1 VPERVLSSREL
12 NRALLARQH
21 LLERAPLSVA
31 GMLEHLA
38 GMQAQEPQ
46 APFVGLWSRI
56 RDFDPHELDG
66 LLERREAVRIMLMRA
81 TVHLVTARDCLAFR
95 PMVAELLRKRVVG
108 SLRRELGGV
117 ELDEVERLA
126 TPMLE
131 AEPLQSPEVGRRLAA
146 IFGAGAPAALGWA
159 MVGTVPAVQ
168 LPPRGLWGR
177 TGPAR
182 LTTAPQW
189 LGAELG
195 AETRP
200 DAFVL
205 RHLAAF
211 GPATTSDIRMWSGAA
226 GIREAVAR
234 LRPQL
239 VSHRD
244 ERGRELLDLP
254 GAPLP
259 DPATP
264 APPRFLPEFD
274 NAFLAHADRTRIIA
288 DEHRGLIVA
297 GTRFFLVDGF
307 AAGTWRVEDGA
318 VRTEPF
324 AALAPADAEAL
335 AAEGERLTAFLATA

>member
-1 VPERVLSSREL
+1 MPERVLDRRAL

-31 GMLEHLA
+31 AMLEHLA

-46 APFVGLWSRI
+46 APFVGLWSRV
-56 RDFDPHELDG
+56 RRFDPHELDG
-66 LLERREAVRIMLMRA
+66 LLERREAVRLLLMRG

-95 PMVAELLRKRVVG
+95 AMVAESLRKRVTGALRARLDGVG
-108 SLRRELGGV
+108 
-117 ELDEVERLA
+117 LDEIARLA
-126 TPMLE
+126 APMIE
-131 AEPLQSPEVGRRLAA
+131 AEPLQSPEVGRRLRAA
-146 IFGAGAPAALGWA
+146 FGAGEPQPLGWA
-159 MVGTVPAVQ
+159 TTGVVPAVQ

-177 TGPAR
+177 QGPAM
-182 LTTAPQW
+182 LTTAQRW
-189 LGAELG
+189 LGAEL
-195 AETRP
+195 AEETAP
-200 DAFVL
+200 DALVL

-211 GPATTSDIRMWSGAA
+211 GPATTSDIRTWSGVT
-226 GIREAVAR
+226 GVREAVAR

-239 VSHRD
+239 VSHAD

-259 DPATP
+259 DPGTP

-288 DEHRGLIVA
+288 DEHKPLIVA
-297 GTRFFLVDGF
+297 GTRLFLVDGF

-324 AALAPADAEAL
+324 AEPAREDAEAL

>member
-1 VPERVLSSREL
+1 MPDRVLDRRAL

-21 LLERAPLSVA
+21 LLERAPLPVA

-46 APFVGLWSRI
+46 APFVGLWSRLEG
-56 RDFDPHELDG
+56 FDPAELDG

-117 ELDEVERLA
+117 GLDDVERLA

-159 MVGTVPAVQ
+159 TVGAVPAVQ

-182 LTTAPQW
+182 LTTAQRW

-211 GPATTSDIRMWSGAA
+211 GPATTSDIRMWCGRHRHQGGGRPAA
-226 GIREAVAR
+226 PAAR
-234 LRPQL
+234 LLRRRARP
-239 VSHRD
+239 RAA
-244 ERGRELLDLP
+244 R
-254 GAPLP
+254 
-259 DPATP
+259 PARR
-264 APPRFLPEFD
+264 AVR
-274 NAFLAHADRTRIIA
+274 RTRPRPRRRA
-288 DEHRGLIVA
+288 SCRSSTTSSSPTPTARGSSPTSTA
-297 GTRFFLVDGF
+297 G
-307 AAGTWRVEDGA
+307 
-318 VRTEPF
+318 
-324 AALAPADAEAL
+324 
-335 AAEGERLTAFLATA
+335 

>member
-1 VPERVLSSREL
+1 VPDRVLDRRALS
-12 NRALLARQH
+12 RALLARQH
-21 LLERAPLSVA
+21 LLEHAPLPVPA
-31 GMLEHLA
+31 MLERLA

-66 LLERREAVRIMLMRA
+66 LLERREAVRLLLMRG

-95 PMVAELLRKRVVG
+95 AMVAESLRKRVTG
-108 SLRRELGGV
+108 ERLEGV
-117 ELDEVERLA
+117 ALDEIARLA
-126 TPMLE
+126 VPMIE
-131 AEPLQSPEVGRRLAA
+131 AEPLQSPEVGRRLHAA
-146 IFGAGAPAALGWA
+146 LGAGDVRALGWA
-159 MVGTVPAVQ
+159 TVGAVPAVQ
-168 LPPRGLWGR
+168 LPPRGLFGR
-177 TGPAR
+177 NGPAL
-182 LTTAPQW
+182 LTTAQRW
-189 LGAELG
+189 LGAELDD
-195 AETRP
+195 ETAP
-200 DAFVL
+200 DALVL

-211 GPATTSDIRMWSGAA
+211 GPATTSDIRTWSGVT
-226 GIREAVAR
+226 GVREAVAR
-234 LRPQL
+234 LRTRL
-239 VSHRD
+239 VAYRD

-324 AALAPADAEAL
+324 AALAREDAEAL